1 MPRVRPILL
10 ACFCLATT
18 TIATA
23 ADESTSAR
31 SGEAVFEA
39 HCANCHTG
47 GFGGFFTGAPKI
59 GKKKAWKSLAPK
71 GVDALTASTIAG
83 TEKMPPRAECA
94 ACTDDELRAAVE
106 YILEESQ

>member
-1 MPRVRPILL
+1 M
-10 ACFCLATT
+10 
-18 TIATA
+18 
-23 ADESTSAR
+23 
-31 SGEAVFEA
+31 
-39 HCANCHTG
+39 
-47 GFGGFFTGAPKI
+47 
-59 GKKKAWKSLAPK
+59 APK